1 MTQAQSSVKEL
12 DRLLDHVS
20 STCSEF
26 KGQQSALQR
35 NLADDRSDADQ
46 IQRFL
51 QVSDRVTTALE
62 ALNEEVFRD
71 EINTVQR
78 LLTHALQDVLDQ
90 PISLKAE
97 ISWKNKAAA
106 VTFFV
111 ERDGNFEHILRGQG
125 GSVANILSVGL
136 RIFALQSLGDDHRKF
151 LVLDEQ
157 DCWLRP
163 DRVPQLMKLIRQAA
177 KDLNFQMIVISHH
190 DKQLFE
196 SHADRVFEFQPQ
208 RGGAVLVK
216 GIDPEPKVPDQP

>member
-1 MTQAQSSVKEL
+1 
-12 DRLLDHVS
+12 
-20 STCSEF
+20 
-26 KGQQSALQR
+26 
-35 NLADDRSDADQ
+35 LAGDRSDAAQ

-97 ISWKNKAAA
+97 ISWKNNAAA

-111 ERDGNFEHILRGQG
+111 ERDDNLEHILRGQG